1 MLDLAQSSKSVE
13 VFTHVSTA
21 YVNSN
26 REGVIEEKVYD
37 LPNGKDPEKFVEE
50 ILKLNPQQ
58 VLDKEKE
65 IIGMY
70 PNTYTFTKAL
80 TERTL

>member
-1 MLDLAQSSKSVE
+1 M
-13 VFTHVSTA
+13 
-21 YVNSN
+21 
-26 REGVIEEKVYD
+26 IEEKVYD
-37 LPNGKDPEKFVEE
+37 LPNGKDPEKLIEE

-65 IIGMY
+65 IIGAY